1 MAEEKRSSVK
11 VIIGGIIIILLA
23 GGSYFYLH
31 TVKEQSA
38 KNEASERNKE
48 AAAGVPIR
56 VAQVKPSVGERKM
69 IIPGEVKAFS
79 SVTVYAKISGYLK
92 KITVD
97 KGDDVR
103 QGQLIATIESPETD
117 QNYFA
122 AEADAKNKRTIA
134 NRTETLNKK
143 GVISDQEAQ
152 QASSD
157 AAAAEASLAALAQ
170 LRSYQTIR
178 APFSGKV
185 TARYADVGSLVQS
198 AASSQPGALPVVTIS
213 DVTKL
218 RIYIYL
224 DQKDA
229 LYIKE
234 GDSVSIRLPE
244 SPDINIPATITRYTG
259 EIDSKTRTLLA
270 EIDLDN
276 RKNLILPGS
285 FVQVALKI
293 KARPFLQIPSDALI
307 MKGPQAFVAVVD
319 EKGILHFKPID
330 IADNDGRTIQLST
343 GLEAGETVALG
354 VGDALKEGDKVQVIK
369 K

>member
-1 MAEEKRSSVK
+1 MAEKRSPVK
-11 VIIGGIIIILLA
+11 VIIGGIIIILIA
-23 GGSYFYLH
+23 GGTYFYLQIS
-31 TVKEQSA
+31 KENAA
-38 KNEASERNKE
+38 KNEANERLKE
-48 AAAGVPIR
+48 AAAGVPIH
-56 VAQVKPSVGERKM
+56 VAQVMPSVGERKM
-69 IIPGEVKAFS
+69 IIPGEVKAFA

-103 QGQLIATIESPETD
+103 EGQLLATLESPETD

-122 AEADAKNKRTIA
+122 AEADAKNKRNIA
-134 NRTETLNKK
+134 TRTEGLHQK

-152 QASSD
+152 QATSD

-170 LRSYQTIR
+170 LRSYETIK
-178 APFSGKV
+178 APLSGKV
-185 TARYADVGSLVQS
+185 TARYADPGSLVQS
-198 AASSQPGALPVVTIS
+198 AANSQPGALPIVTIS
-213 DVTKL
+213 DVSKL

-244 SPDINIPATITRYTG
+244 QPDINIPATITRYTG
-259 EIDSKTRTLLA
+259 EIDSKTRTLMA

-276 RKNLILPGS
+276 RKNTMLPGS
-285 FVQVALKI
+285 FVQVAVKI
-293 KARPFLQIPSDALI
+293 KARPFLQIPSDALV
-307 MKGPQAFVAVVD
+307 MKGSQAFVAVVD
-319 EKGILHFKPID
+319 ANGILHFKPID
-330 IADNDGRTIQLST
+330 VADNDGRIIQLAG
-343 GLEAGETVALG
+343 GLQAGETVALG